1 MTFTRR
7 VERRR
12 AVMAMLTVCFYALPG
27 LGQDAIDPSI
37 FSGLEWRLIGP
48 YRGGRVTAVT
58 GRR

>member
-1 MTFTRR
+1 
-7 VERRR
+7 
-12 AVMAMLTVCFYALPG
+12 MAMLTVCFYALPG